1 VNYGTLALELLE
13 AIQPKEKRRPPTELE
28 AHEHVKDGTIRYLFE
43 HDCVA
48 TPAQLTEFF
57 GFSQARLTKILSELE
72 ADGLVMRQND
82 SADRR
87 RVIVHLTD
95 KGLMEAG
102 AKHLAKIERMV
113 LMLEYL
119 GEEDA
124 MHLVRI
130 MKKLQQSDLLTP
142 GFCGSK
148 ERNES

>member
-1 VNYGTLALELLE
+1 MNYGTLALELLE
-13 AIQPKEKRRPPTELE
+13 AIQPKEKRRPPTDLE

-72 ADGLVMRQND
+72 ADGMVVRQND
-82 SADRR
+82 PADRR

-95 KGLMEAG
+95 EGLMEAG
-102 AKHLAKIERMV
+102 AKHLAKMERIVMI
-113 LMLEYL
+113 LEYL

-124 MHLVRI
+124 AHMVRI
-130 MKKLQQSDLLTP
+130 MKKLRQSDLLNVAC
-142 GFCGSK
+142 CGTK
-148 ERNES
+148 ERNQS